1 MLIADKYSFY
11 NLLHVC
17 LDDGKLKMEV
27 TGTTMATGGEAKG
40 QVTCKV
46 IVGKCNVCD
55 VMSRHVMSCHVLSC
69 PVLSYPVL
77 SCSITLLF
85 VIQDDHSLYFIMC
98 CHLF

>member
-1 MLIADKYSFY
+1 MHFKMYFMLIADKYSFY

-46 IVGKCNVCD
+46 IVG
-55 VMSRHVMSCHVLSC
+55 R
-69 PVLSYPVL
+69 
-77 SCSITLLF
+77 
-85 VIQDDHSLYFIMC
+85 
-98 CHLF
+98 